1 MSYRFY
7 GGTRER
13 TIEQDMADIEWLK
26 KHGGKDALLKNAK
39 GVKATN
45 VLTLVLVGIFL
56 FGLGALVVWGIQNL
70 ATSGISWQ
78 LILFNPI
85 TFIALLVGYGWSQ
98 CR

>member
-1 MSYRFY
+1 
-7 GGTRER
+7 
-13 TIEQDMADIEWLK
+13 MADVKWLRE
-26 KHGGKDALLKNAK
+26 HGGKDALLKNAK

-45 VLTLVLVGIFL
+45 LLTLILAGIFL
-56 FGLGALVVWGIQNL
+56 FGLGALVVWGVQNL

>member
-7 GGTRER
+7 GGTRE
-13 TIEQDMADIEWLK
+13 TSIERDMADVKWLRE
-26 KHGGKDALLKNAK
+26 HGGNDALLKNAK
-39 GVKATN
+39 GVKAAN
-45 VLTLVLVGIFL
+45 VLTLILAGIFL

>member
-7 GGTRER
+7 GGTRE
-13 TIEQDMADIEWLK
+13 TSIERDMADVKWLRE
-26 KHGGKDALLKNAK
+26 HGGKDALLKNAK

-45 VLTLVLVGIFL
+45 VLTLILAGIFL

>member
-13 TIEQDMADIEWLK
+13 TIEQDMADLEWLK
-26 KHGGKDALLKNAK
+26 KHGGKDALLKSGNGFRA
-39 GVKATN
+39 AN
-45 VLTLVLVGIFL
+45 VLTAVLAVIFL

-70 ATSGISWQ
+70 VTSGISWQ

>member
-26 KHGGKDALLKNAK
+26 KHGGKDALLKSARGFRAGNL
-39 GVKATN
+39 
-45 VLTLVLVGIFL
+45 LTLVLVGIFL
-56 FGLGALVVWGIQNL
+56 FAVGALVVWGIQNL
-70 ATSGISWQ
+70 ITSGISWQ

-85 TFIALLVGYGWSQ
+85 TFIALLVGYGWLQ